1 MRSNVLGSADWQEM
15 VGMKRKF
22 YSPWKGCFSFC
33 FPPNLAWT
41 VLSTFLDLVKSTEI
55 SAFLQQ
61 GQHDL
66 WYCWQTTASHAG
78 QEECSKDLQIKC
90 ILLPPDPTAH
100 SGSSQNPQNKSRM
113 CEKKNKLKTK
123 AHFNVDTLLFVHLLL
138 PCSRSMLADA
148 TCWRKGGYG
157 WHLQSKGLELCSD
170 LPSSGW
176 IWNAIAGT
184 PLEICMSR
192 NARRSCKISLNGRK
206 GVQCP
211 LLFIASAV
219 SLFLHFGF
227 KMLNVATMLP

>member
-1 MRSNVLGSADWQEM
+1 MWFPRFRAGISKDGSGHFSRKDCQIVGLINMDTRNKRGKGMRSNALGSADWQEM

-22 YSPWKGCFSFC
+22 YSPWKRCFSFC

-113 CEKKNKLKTK
+113 WKKK
-123 AHFNVDTLLFVHLLL
+123 
-138 PCSRSMLADA
+138 
-148 TCWRKGGYG
+148 
-157 WHLQSKGLELCSD
+157 
-170 LPSSGW
+170 
-176 IWNAIAGT
+176 
-184 PLEICMSR
+184 
-192 NARRSCKISLNGRK
+192 KIIKN
-206 GVQCP
+206 
-211 LLFIASAV
+211 
-219 SLFLHFGF
+219 
-227 KMLNVATMLP
+227 